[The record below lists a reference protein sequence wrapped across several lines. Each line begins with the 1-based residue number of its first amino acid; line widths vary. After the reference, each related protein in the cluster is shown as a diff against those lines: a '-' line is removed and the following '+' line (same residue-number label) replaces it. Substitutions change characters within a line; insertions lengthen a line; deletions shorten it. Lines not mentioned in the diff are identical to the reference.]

1 MKIELR
7 PIQSDVSA
15 MPRVVIH
22 GIYTSP
28 GHNFFGHHERE
39 PDAHG
44 IVAHESVELV
54 AGKGIPGDRFFGW
67 KDGYK
72 GQVTFIDRQAVD
84 IVREHS
90 GNADLEPSAFRR
102 NVVVSGVD
110 LNKLVGKTFRLGTAV
125 LEGTQ
130 KCAPCYWMDVACGK
144 AGTEKVMFNRGGL
157 RCRILESGAL
167 HLGEMDIEELHP
179 EGNVT
184 AR

>member
-1 MKIELR
+1 
-7 PIQSDVSA
+7 

-39 PDAHG
+39 PSEHA

-72 GQVTFIDRQAVD
+72 GQVTFIDRQTVD
-84 IVREHS
+84 VVREHA
-90 GNADLEPSAFRR
+90 GDPGIEPSAFRR
-102 NVVVSGVD
+102 NVVISGVD
-110 LNKLVGKTFRLGTAV
+110 LNALVGKTFRLGDAL

-130 KCAPCYWMDVACGK
+130 KCAPCYWMDTACGR

-157 RCRILESGAL
+157 RCRILESGL
-167 HLGEMDIEELHP
+167 IRLGDMEIGEAEP
-179 EGNVT
+179 SVVGG
-184 AR
+184 